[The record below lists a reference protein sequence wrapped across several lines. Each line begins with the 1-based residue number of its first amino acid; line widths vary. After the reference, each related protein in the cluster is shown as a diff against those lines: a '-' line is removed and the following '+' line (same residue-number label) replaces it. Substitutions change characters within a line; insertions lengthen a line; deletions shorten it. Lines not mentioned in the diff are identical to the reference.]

1 MGEAVKI
8 RMNKVNQVRKNGGK
22 AVLEKRRQTEI
33 GTRITEERDRMKRDR
48 EKVSEWEKW
57 REEEGV
63 RSKTRKSKTMK
74 KNEREKE
81 RDIKR

>member
-33 GTRITEERDRMKRDR
+33 GTRITEERDRMKRER